1 MKHMIPALA
10 LAGLLGAAPAHA
22 LDAEQRKAFFQT
34 MSEQVAQCFMAPA
47 PSWSKKK
54 ARLEIRLRRDGSL
67 SQAPKVLDPSPDSDI
82 AKAAVRAVQRCA
94 PFRFPAKF
102 QSSYNEW
109 KFLNV
114 EFVSGP

>member
-10 LAGLLGAAPAHA
+10 LAGLLGATPAHA
-22 LDAEQRKAFFQT
+22 LNAEQRKTLAHLIT
-34 MSEQVAQCFMAPA
+34 DQVARCFMAPA

-67 SQAPKVLDPSPDSDI
+67 LEAPKVLEPSPDSDI

-94 PFRFPAKF
+94 PFRIPDRF
-102 QSSYNEW
+102 QGSYNEW
-109 KFLNV
+109 KLLNM
-114 EFVSGP
+114 EFESEP